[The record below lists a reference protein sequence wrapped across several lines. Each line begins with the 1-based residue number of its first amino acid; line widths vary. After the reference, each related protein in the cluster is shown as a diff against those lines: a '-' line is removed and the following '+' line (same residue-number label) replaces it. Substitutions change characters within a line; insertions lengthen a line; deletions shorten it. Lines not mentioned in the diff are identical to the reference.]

1 MKKSD
6 LKRVLKPIVKECI
19 HEVLLTEGILSNI
32 IVEVATGLRGT
43 SPVLEE
49 GQKVEKPK
57 KVKKENL
64 ATKKKLQE
72 TRKMLL
78 EAVNKDAYN
87 GIDIFKD
94 TTPTPS
100 AESAQGANPL
110 AGKNP
115 ADPGVDI
122 SALVDIGGE
131 NWSKL
136 L

>member
-6 LKRVLKPIVKECI
+6 LKRILKPIVKECI
-19 HEVLLTEGILSNI
+19 HEVLLTEGVLSNI
-32 IVEVATGLRGT
+32 IVEVADGLRGS
-43 SPVLEE
+43 SPVLEAK
-49 GQKVEKPK
+49 QKVTKTR
-57 KVKKENL
+57 KVKKEKSS
-64 ATKKKLQE
+64 AQKKLQE

-87 GIDIFKD
+87 GIDVFKD
-94 TTPTPS
+94 TTPAPS
-100 AESAQGANPL
+100 GESAQAANPL

-115 ADPGVDI
+115 ADAGVDI

>member
-6 LKRVLKPIVKECI
+6 LKRILKPIVKECI

-32 IVEVATGLRGT
+32 IVEVANGLRGT

-49 GQKVEKPK
+49 GQKAEKPK

-64 ATKKKLQE
+64 AAKKKLQE

-78 EAVNKDAYN
+78 DAVNKDAYN
-87 GIDIFKD
+87 GIDVFKD
-94 TTPTPS
+94 TTPVPS
-100 AESAQGANPL
+100 RDAPQASNPL
-110 AGKNP
+110 AGQAP
-115 ADPGVDI
+115 TDPGVDI